1 MKLKG
6 KTALVT
12 GATGGIGRAIAIA
25 LAASGANVCFQYRDR
40 DEMAHGLLD
49 ELQSYAVKAHS
60 VKITLNDASSSKELI
75 DECVQEFGSLD
86 VLVNCIGDFLF
97 KPLSEQTP
105 QDFREIIHSNLNIA
119 FDLCHY
125 GLPHLR
131 ANKEGRI
138 VNLGYSTAT
147 QIEAKP
153 RILPYHIAKMGLVL
167 LTKSFSY
174 TEAEN
179 NVLINC
185 VSPGIAENSIEV
197 PTSKIP
203 LGRPAKLAELADAV
217 LFLLQ
222 SDYITG
228 TNLEVDGGWRG
239 RYLHS

>member
-1 MKLKG
+1 MELKN

-12 GATGGIGRAIAIA
+12 GATGGIGKTVAIA
-25 LAASGANVCFQYRDR
+25 LAERGVQVCFQYRDR
-40 DEMAHGLLD
+40 DEVAHQLAENLKSYGTKTHSIKRTLSDATSSQALIEECLQVFGGLD
-49 ELQSYAVKAHS
+49 
-60 VKITLNDASSSKELI
+60 I
-75 DECVQEFGSLD
+75 
-86 VLVNCIGDFLF
+86 LVNCIGDFLF
-97 KPLSEQTP
+97 KPLQEQTP
-105 QDFREIIHSNLNIA
+105 QDFRDIIHSNLNIA

-125 GLPHLR
+125 ALPALR
-131 ANKEGRI
+131 AKKEGRI

-153 RILPYHIAKMGLVL
+153 RILPYHIAKIGLVL

-197 PTSKIP
+197 PSSKIP
-203 LGRPAKLAELADAV
+203 LGRPAKLSEIADSV
-217 LFLLQ
+217 IFLLQ

-228 TNLEVDGGWRG
+228 CNLEVDGGWRG